1 MKKIILFLSATLSLS
16 LAATDAQIKKFY
28 DETFKEQLN
37 KPTLKI
43 LKREKVEGSDFEA
56 VVISLESDKMK
67 IEDMIFTKGD
77 IIVPDI
83 IDLKKNISYKQ
94 SYEVKKMLEQK
105 QEFSKKALNEL
116 KKEKMLISLGDSKKP
131 LVYIFSDPEC
141 PYCRMHLKN
150 VRNDLKTHQIKL
162 ILTPVHGLS
171 AFEKSALIYKEIKK
185 AKNDEDKIKILEK
198 YYSEKLPSYTEKS
211 EKGFNVSKKE
221 VEEVV
226 KLYQTYNSLGLSAVP
241 MILEAK

>member
-28 DETFKEQLN
+28 EETFKEQLN

-162 ILTPVHGLS
+162 I
-171 AFEKSALIYKEIKK
+171 FIK
-185 AKNDEDKIKILEK
+185 
-198 YYSEKLPSYTEKS
+198 PSYC
-211 EKGFNVSKKE
+211 F
-221 VEEVV
+221 
-226 KLYQTYNSLGLSAVP
+226 
-241 MILEAK
+241 